1 MMSMEESARAT
12 CPVCGQAVDPGL
24 APSVTYQG
32 KAYYFEC
39 QRCVQRFVLAP
50 ELFVGDESRNKGPS
64 ANKLEAPG
72 DPAGL

>member
-1 MMSMEESARAT
+1 MSMEEAARVT
-12 CPVCGQAVDPGL
+12 CPVCGQAVDPAL

-50 ELFVGDESRNKGPS
+50 ELFVGGESRTRGPS
-64 ANKLEAPG
+64 ASKLDVSGNPLG
-72 DPAGL
+72 S

>member
-1 MMSMEESARAT
+1 MTRMEEAARAT
-12 CPVCGQAVDPGL
+12 CPVCGQAVDPDL

-50 ELFVGDESRNKGPS
+50 ELFVGRESPNRGPS
-64 ANKLEAPG
+64 ARRLGMRGNP
-72 DPAGL
+72 PRP